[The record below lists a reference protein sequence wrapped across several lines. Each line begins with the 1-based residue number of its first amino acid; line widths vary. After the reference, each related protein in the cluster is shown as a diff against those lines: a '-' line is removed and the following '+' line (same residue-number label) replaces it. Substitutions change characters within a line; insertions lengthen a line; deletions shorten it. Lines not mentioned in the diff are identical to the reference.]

1 MADSLTKLVT
11 DTVFDLCDASLVE
24 MIADYKRDDVLS
36 SMGEGNQ
43 IQSAIR
49 ALERARER
57 LKVLKNNVK

>member
-24 MIADYKRDDVLS
+24 LIADYKRDDVLS

-43 IQSAIR
+43 IQASIR